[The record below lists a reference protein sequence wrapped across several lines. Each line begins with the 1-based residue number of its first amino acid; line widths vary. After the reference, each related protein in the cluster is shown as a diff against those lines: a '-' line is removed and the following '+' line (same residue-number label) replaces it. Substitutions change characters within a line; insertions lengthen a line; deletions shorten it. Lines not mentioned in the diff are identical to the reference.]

1 MQPQNTRLDIMEIII
16 QKIHKKY
23 KGDFELAKKY
33 YQILFILNDFYNDKG
48 KKVSIT
54 ESELN
59 LIAFSSIKGTISTPP
74 VREEFIKEFNVP
86 IGSVYNM
93 SAKLQK
99 LGIFV
104 KEDEKIRIHP
114 SINHNFQNN
123 VALVIK
129 MEHE

>member
-1 MQPQNTRLDIMEIII
+1 MEIII

-23 KGDFELAKKY
+23 SSDFEVAKKY
-33 YQILFILNDFYNDKG
+33 YKMLFILNDLH
-48 KKVSIT
+48 VT
-54 ESELN
+54 ENELN
-59 LIAFSSIKGTISTPP
+59 LVTFSSIKGTISTPP
-74 VREEFIKEFNVP
+74 VRDEFIKDFGVP

-99 LGIFV
+99 LGVFV

-114 SINHNFQNN
+114 SINHNFKNN
-123 VALVIK
+123 VALIIK